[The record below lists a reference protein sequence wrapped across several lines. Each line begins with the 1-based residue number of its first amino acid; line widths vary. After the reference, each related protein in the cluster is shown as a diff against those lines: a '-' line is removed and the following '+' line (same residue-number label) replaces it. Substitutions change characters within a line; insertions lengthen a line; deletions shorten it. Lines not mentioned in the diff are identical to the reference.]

1 MVADLCTVPFNM
13 TVFVMGWVSGRTRST
28 AAATR
33 GTFGSCLILVE
44 LGNDDVKLGEKG
56 VGNVWEV

>member
-1 MVADLCTVPFNM
+1 MVADLCTVRFNM

-44 LGNDDVKLGEKG
+44 LGNDNVKLGE
-56 VGNVWEV
+56 